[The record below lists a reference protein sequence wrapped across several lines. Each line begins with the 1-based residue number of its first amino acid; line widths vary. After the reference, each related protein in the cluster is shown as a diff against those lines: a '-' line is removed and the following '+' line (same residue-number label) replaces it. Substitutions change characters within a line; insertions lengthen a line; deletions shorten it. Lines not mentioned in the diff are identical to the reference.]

1 MDITGNEES
10 EEAEDKTT
18 LEAEAEK
25 AAKLKAKME
34 EETNNNV
41 DQR

>member
-1 MDITGNEES
+1 VDNTES
-10 EEAEDKTT
+10 KESAEAEDKTT
-18 LEAEAEK
+18 LQSKDEK

-34 EETNNNV
+34 KETNNNV